1 MASMVTSRDKD
12 LARSSRY
19 ADLLSILRSLAVE
32 SSGLIV
38 AYSGGV
44 DSAFLLAAAVE
55 STAGLGESAPVT
67 ALTAISPSYPTWE
80 REPARALTTQLGVA
94 HLELETSELS
104 NPDYRANAGDR
115 CFHCKR
121 ALFDVADWA
130 RESERH
136 RLHGALV
143 YGAVIDDLGDH
154 RPGMNAAQER
164 AVRAPLIEAHLSKAD
179 VRSISRDLGLST
191 WDKPASACL
200 SSRFP
205 YGVEVTAQRLEQVG
219 RCESRMHTLGLLIVR
234 ARYHQE
240 LVRLEFGQV
249 ELERIF
255 LDPPLREIV
264 IKECKAVGFKFVSID
279 LQGYRSGS
287 ANEALI
293 VLK

>member
-1 MASMVTSRDKD
+1 MTSMVTSIDKD

-19 ADLLSILRSLAVE
+19 ADLLSILRSLAIE

-80 REPARALTTQLGVA
+80 REPARALTTQLGVV

-104 NPDYRANAGDR
+104 NPHYRANAGDR
-115 CFHCKR
+115 CFHCKS

-143 YGAVIDDLGDH
+143 YGAVTDDLGDH

-179 VRSISRDLGLST
+179 VRSISRDLGLLT

-255 LDPPLREIV
+255 SDPPLREIV